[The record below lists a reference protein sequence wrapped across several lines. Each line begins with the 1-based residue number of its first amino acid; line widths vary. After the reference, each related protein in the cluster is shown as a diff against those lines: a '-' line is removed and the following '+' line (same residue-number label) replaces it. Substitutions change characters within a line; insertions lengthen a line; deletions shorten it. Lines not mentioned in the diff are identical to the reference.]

1 MALKTFK
8 VLDAINRE
16 GLDNTQWNIY
26 MHLEPVNTGE
36 FYGTNEN
43 RTLPAGV
50 WIAVYKKR
58 GDTLHYFRWLKPDLR
73 LDIFEDTEL
82 LFFNVSD

>member
-1 MALKTFK
+1 MTLKTFK

-36 FYGTNEN
+36 FTE
-43 RTLPAGV
+43 RTKTARCPQAFG
-50 WIAVYKKR
+50 
-58 GDTLHYFRWLKPDLR
+58 
-73 LDIFEDTEL
+73 
-82 LFFNVSD
+82 

>member
-1 MALKTFK
+1 MTLKTFK

-16 GLDNTQWNIY
+16 GLANTQWNIY
-26 MHLEPVNTGE
+26 MHLEPVNTGK

-43 RTLPAGV
+43 RTLSAGV
-50 WIAVYKKR
+50 WIGVYKKR
-58 GDTLHYFRWLKPDLR
+58 DDTLCYFRWLKPDLC
-73 LDIFEDTEL
+73 LDIFEDEEL

>member
-1 MALKTFK
+1 MTLKTFK

-43 RTLPAGV
+43 RTLPTGV
-50 WIAVYKKR
+50 
-58 GDTLHYFRWLKPDLR
+58 
-73 LDIFEDTEL
+73 
-82 LFFNVSD
+82 